1 MGQGLSIDVNHRQEG
16 RPPFPQ
22 AWGFQYGQQ
31 GPPLQPNYGQQG
43 PPLQPNYGQ
52 QGPPLQPNYGQGPP
66 LQPQYMQAPPQ
77 QQQQQAG
84 YSNQGWPPMNQPPPQ
99 QYPQQGWPDP
109 TQFPPQPP
117 APSTSPS
124 GIIPAFVLPGQ
135 RVATRTTLGQGSGQ
149 GGSNQDNQG
158 WDSGPGTG
166 LVAKAA
172 PYTRVCNICGENAY
186 LREGICF
193 NHQCQATRAV

>member
-1 MGQGLSIDVNHRQEG
+1 MASKARPCSPTMASKGRACSPTMAKDRPCSPSIFNHRRSSKHRRSSSTAG
-16 RPPFPQ
+16 R
-22 AWGFQYGQQ
+22 
-31 GPPLQPNYGQQG
+31 
-43 PPLQPNYGQ
+43 
-52 QGPPLQPNYGQGPP
+52 
-66 LQPQYMQAPPQ
+66 
-77 QQQQQAG
+77 

-99 QYPQQGWPDP
+99 QYPQQGWADP

-135 RVATRTTLGQGSGQ
+135 RVANRTTLGQGSGQ